1 MVLGDASLELQLF
14 GQIELLAK
22 STGNFGELC
31 LALVIGLRIL
41 AD

>member
-31 LALVIGLRIL
+31 LALVIELRT
-41 AD
+41 